1 MSIFK
6 KLGQLGFTLM
16 EVVIT
21 TAVLSALAL
30 AIVNQMQLANFSK
43 RSSSETAII
52 NGITDRLAVELSNQD
67 VCTAN
72 FKNKT
77 INILRTFAPNE
88 TIFAADGVTE
98 LIKKGGYYGK
108 KSASGSSL
116 SASDASTVYVLD
128 ITTQPNASDTNE
140 MNLEITFQKKTG
152 GTSFLRERQK
162 VNLPITVIRT
172 AAGAGPN
179 IDYCF
184 NDITNSIQS
193 AIRLS
198 CKGNT
203 DYYDPTINPPYGA
216 CYHNI
221 VARDCA
227 ASGNQFISKMEWD
240 PAIGQNTVKVGCT
253 GLQTTCPIPNQVITG
268 FNASG
273 IPTCDWPLPNCLSG
287 QMMIKSAAGPYICLN
302 TNSGCSGFQAIKS
315 FNSDGTVSCAQ
326 FYPPNSCAGMVTSIQ
341 PGSMTC
347 STYVK
352 PKTCGVGEFV
362 SSFDASGNAICSRF
376 IVYPQN
382 CPGGQGATGV
392 DINGNLTCQPL
403 LRRTSCNGVSSTTN
417 TYNTCTGAGGTVQ
430 NAGTTNAFCKFN
442 TATCP
447 GGWGQCPTWAAR
459 NSATCTDTN
468 SACSYSTMV
477 TRTAA
482 AMVFNTPVTAQ
493 TVTCDYWARNSGP
506 WVYSCTKYVG
516 SGPSA
521 TTPMTQIG
529 CY

>member
-1 MSIFK
+1 MRMSIFK

-179 IDYCF
+179 ID
-184 NDITNSIQS
+184 
-193 AIRLS
+193 
-198 CKGNT
+198 
-203 DYYDPTINPPYGA
+203 
-216 CYHNI
+216 
-221 VARDCA
+221 
-227 ASGNQFISKMEWD
+227 
-240 PAIGQNTVKVGCT
+240 
-253 GLQTTCPIPNQVITG
+253 
-268 FNASG
+268 
-273 IPTCDWPLPNCLSG
+273 
-287 QMMIKSAAGPYICLN
+287 
-302 TNSGCSGFQAIKS
+302 
-315 FNSDGTVSCAQ
+315 
-326 FYPPNSCAGMVTSIQ
+326 
-341 PGSMTC
+341 
-347 STYVK
+347 
-352 PKTCGVGEFV
+352 
-362 SSFDASGNAICSRF
+362 
-376 IVYPQN
+376 
-382 CPGGQGATGV
+382 
-392 DINGNLTCQPL
+392 
-403 LRRTSCNGVSSTTN
+403 
-417 TYNTCTGAGGTVQ
+417 
-430 NAGTTNAFCKFN
+430 
-442 TATCP
+442 
-447 GGWGQCPTWAAR
+447 
-459 NSATCTDTN
+459 
-468 SACSYSTMV
+468 
-477 TRTAA
+477 
-482 AMVFNTPVTAQ
+482 
-493 TVTCDYWARNSGP
+493 
-506 WVYSCTKYVG
+506 
-516 SGPSA
+516 
-521 TTPMTQIG
+521 
-529 CY
+529 